1 MAKRKKRR
9 TLTAQFKFQVAL
21 EALRGIKSINEIAA
35 DHEVHPSQVT
45 TWKKELMGAG
55 STVFERKN
63 ARNEE
68 QDELQERTE
77 ELEKTL
83 GRVVV
88 EKEFLIKKCKQLGIE
103 P

>member
-35 DHEVHPSQVT
+35 EHEVHPSQVT
-45 TWKKELMGAG
+45 TWKKELMGSG